1 MDDSAPPC
9 LTDSDHSNSGSDTGD
24 GGSDNENNTAS
35 STSDYGGS
43 KSGNLS
49 DPVEDLE
56 EMAAGEPQKS
66 AEVGVTYNKRHTTYQ
81 IFDQSNIVKYS

>member
-9 LTDSDHSNSGSDTGD
+9 LTDSDHTGSDSTD
-24 GGSDNENNTAS
+24 EGSDNENNTAS

-56 EMAAGEPQKS
+56 EMAAPAAANEPQKS
-66 AEVGVTYNKRHTTYQ
+66 AEVGPTCVNRHTT
-81 IFDQSNIVKYS
+81 DV